1 MKSKKSPLIGYLIE
15 DLKKER
21 DRLVAKRRIT
31 SEQLQEG
38 SRRLVP
44 PRAKT
49 TTEPSPS
56 TPLEKAVLSR
66 RPDIEPSDD
75 ENDFPGQDLETEGSG
90 LMSASADEII
100 NQLYVCLGSIKAG
113 NSSIKLQHQVI
124 SLLDLLVE
132 KGVINE
138 NNKKNILVII

>member
-1 MKSKKSPLIGYLIE
+1 M
-15 DLKKER
+15 
-21 DRLVAKRRIT
+21 
-31 SEQLQEG
+31 
-38 SRRLVP
+38 
-44 PRAKT
+44 
-49 TTEPSPS
+49 
-56 TPLEKAVLSR
+56 SR

-75 ENDFPGQDLETEGSG
+75 EDDFPGQDLETEGSG
-90 LMSASADEII
+90 LMNASADEII

-138 NNKKNILVII
+138 NNKKNIFGYYIGRQ

>member
-1 MKSKKSPLIGYLIE
+1 MLQKKT
-15 DLKKER
+15 
-21 DRLVAKRRIT
+21 IT

-49 TTEPSPS
+49 TTKPSPP

-113 NSSIKLQHQVI
+113 NSKTSTPGYF
-124 SLLDLLVE
+124 SA
-132 KGVINE
+132 
-138 NNKKNILVII
+138 